1 MAKTASG
8 SPIAHPS
15 AYVGG
20 AGRSAGSPSGAP
32 ALTQR
37 RIVSFSAGLSRRSL
51 RNSPYDGS
59 ACHGG
64 IVPFWTCVPIDFTQ
78 GRASLKVRSDIGAIS
93 PGRWHVVQFLYR
105 IGATSLLNVGDG
117 TVAFWAKA
125 DPA

>member
-37 RIVSFSAGLSRRSL
+37 RIVS
-51 RNSPYDGS
+51 
-59 ACHGG
+59 
-64 IVPFWTCVPIDFTQ
+64 FWTCVPIDFTQ

-125 DPA
+125 DPADASM